1 MLDFM
6 LTNSGDISFV
16 QVEDTDAEFQLDF
29 FVSNNSAL
37 FLDFRVEN
45 YKDFEYINN
54 LTPGLIFN
62 FTIDKVNY
70 DKEVVYN
77 YDEEDYLYQQLK
89 IRIST
94 TLNTVL
100 GNEDMGCDVEYYR
113 HKSTDDNINYIL
125 SSIETA
131 VKDIMPNAIV
141 TINKVNSG
149 YYDYTDTLEITIS
162 NKEYNFYYYL

>member
-6 LTNSGDISFV
+6 LTDSGDISFV
-16 QVEDTDAEFQLDF
+16 QVENTDTEFQLDF

-45 YKDFEYINN
+45 YKDFEYISN
-54 LTPGLIFN
+54 LIPGLVFN
-62 FTIDKVNY
+62 FTIDKINY

-100 GNEDMGCDVEYYR
+100 GNEDLGCDVEYYR
-113 HKSTDDNINYIL
+113 HKSIDDNINYIL

-149 YYDYTDTLEITIS
+149 YYDYTDTLEITVS

>member
-6 LTNSGDISFV
+6 LTDSGDISFI

-54 LTPGLIFN
+54 LTPGLVFN
-62 FTIDKVNY
+62 FTIDKVSY

-77 YDEEDYLYQQLK
+77 YDEEDYLYQELK
-89 IRIST
+89 IHIST

-100 GNEDMGCDVEYYR
+100 GNEDLGCDVEYYR
-113 HKSTDDNINYIL
+113 HKNR
-125 SSIETA
+125 
-131 VKDIMPNAIV
+131 
-141 TINKVNSG
+141 
-149 YYDYTDTLEITIS
+149 
-162 NKEYNFYYYL
+162 

>member
-6 LTNSGDISFV
+6 LTDSGDISFI

-54 LTPGLIFN
+54 LTPGLVFN

-89 IRIST
+89 IHIST

-100 GNEDMGCDVEYYR
+100 GNEDLGCDVEYYR
-113 HKSTDDNINYIL
+113 HKNIDDNMNYIL
-125 SSIETA
+125 SSIETT

-149 YYDYTDTLEITIS
+149 YYDYTDTLEITVS